1 MEAEEGAPKRA
12 NSQQKTSCN
21 VYLLRSS
28 FGNFCNGQNWAS
40 SRKNCARRRERD
52 GVFRHGRT
60 ARYYGR
66 GGYVSVTALRRYDRL
81 SEKNSQGNPL
91 SFLLPLPSLPST
103 FRPSLPPSTSARCL
117 QSRSLMRGWAAA
129 RCGFSEF
136 QGFLPAF

>member
-1 MEAEEGAPKRA
+1 MQARMAPKRA

-40 SRKNCARRRERD
+40 SRKNCARRRGRD
-52 GVFRHGRT
+52 GVFRHGMT
-60 ARYYGR
+60 ARYYGG

-91 SFLLPLPSLPST
+91 LPLAAPFSSFHVPA
-103 FRPSLPPSTSARCL
+103 LPPSTSARCL